1 MIINHNLSA
10 MNAYNRS
17 KNNNINASK
26 AMEKLSTGLS
36 INRAGDNAAGLSIS
50 EKMRAQIRGLQQAE
64 RNIQDGVS
72 FLQTAEG
79 ALGEIENPNLQRMR
93 ELVVQAGN
101 DTLTKEDRDIIQ
113 QEIDEIK
120 KSIDGIA
127 NYTEFNGIKPLSPP
141 SIKEPP
147 KWTPG
152 NADIVF
158 IIDRTGSMGSAIE
171 KVKSNID
178 GFVNR
183 LNSNGVDV
191 KLGLVTYGEVNSGE
205 PIIKKE
211 FTDDLNTFKANLN
224 SISVYGGGDYYESG
238 LEGIADPNNG
248 AITYSFRDE
257 APKHFILVTDAPVHD
272 NNADLDGGDN
282 LSTLDIDGVANDLKS
297 RGVKLTVVSNTYG
310 ETNTQL
316 KRLSD
321 TTGGDYLDISGN
333 FGTQLDAL
341 AGKIMIDAGAEYDS
355 EDMPT
360 ITLQVGPNSKEV
372 FKVELYDTRTF
383 KIGLSDVQVDPIE
396 EVQKALSNID
406 NTIDL
411 ISGRR
416 AKYGSYVNAL
426 EHINNNVSNYS
437 LNLEA
442 ANSRIL
448 DTDMAKET
456 INLSKTSIMQ
466 EASSAMLKQA
476 NNLPNGVL
484 ELLRK
489 E

>member
-1 MIINHNLSA
+1 MIVNHNLSA
-10 MNAYNRS
+10 INSYNRL

-36 INRAGDNAAGLSIS
+36 INRAGDNAAGLVIS
-50 EKMRAQIRGLQQAE
+50 EKMKAQIRGLQQAE
-64 RNIQDGVS
+64 RNIQDGIS

-101 DTLTKEDRDIIQ
+101 ETLTKEDREIIQ

-120 KSIDGIA
+120 NSIDDIA

-141 SIKEPP
+141 SVKEPP

-158 IIDRTGSMGSAIE
+158 IIDRTGSMGGAIE

-183 LNSNGVDV
+183 LSSNGVDV

-211 FTDDLNTFKANLN
+211 FTSDLDTFKSNLN
-224 SISVYGGGDYYESG
+224 NINVSGGGDWYESG
-238 LEGIADPNNG
+238 LEGIADTTNG

-257 APKHFILVTDAPVHD
+257 APKHFILVTDAPIHD
-272 NNADLDGGDN
+272 NNSDSDGGDS
-282 LSTLDIDGVANDLKS
+282 LSTFDIDDVANDLKIK
-297 RGVKLTVVSNTYG
+297 GIKLTVVSSMYG

-321 TTGGDYLDISGN
+321 PTGGDYLDISGN

-341 AGKIMIDAGAEYDS
+341 AGKIMLEAGAEYDS

-360 ITLQVGPNSKEV
+360 ISLQVGPNSKEV
-372 FKVELYDTRTF
+372 FKIDLYDTRTF
-383 KIGLSDVQVDPIE
+383 KIGLSDVMVDPIE

-406 NTIDL
+406 NTIAL
-411 ISGRR
+411 ISNRR

-426 EHINNNVSNYS
+426 EHINNNVTNYS
-437 LNLEA
+437 LNLTT

-448 DTDMAKET
+448 DADMAKET
-456 INLSKTSIMQ
+456 MNLSKASIMQ

-476 NNLPNGVL
+476 NNLPNGIL

>member
-1 MIINHNLSA
+1 MIVNHNLSA

-17 KNNNINASK
+17 KNNNLTAAK
-26 AMEKLSTGLS
+26 AMEKISTGLS
-36 INRAGDNAAGLSIS
+36 INTAGDNAAGLVIS

-101 DTLTKEDRDIIQ
+101 ETLTKEDREIIQ

-120 KSIDGIA
+120 KSIDDIA

-183 LNSNGVDV
+183 LSSNGVDV
-191 KLGLVTYGEVNSGE
+191 NLGLVTYGEVNSGE

-211 FTDDLNTFKANLN
+211 FTSDLSTFKANLN
-224 SISVYGGGDYYESG
+224 SINVYGGGDYYESA
-238 LEGIADPNNG
+238 LEGIADPVNG
-248 AITYSFRDE
+248 SISYSFRSE

-272 NNADLDGGDN
+272 NNDGDSGDN
-282 LSTLDIDGVANDLKS
+282 LSTFDIDGVANDLKS
-297 RGVKLTVVSNTYG
+297 KGIKLTVVSSMYG

-321 TTGGDYLDISGN
+321 PTGGDYLDISGN

-341 AGKIMIDAGAEYDS
+341 AGKIMIEAGAEYDS

-360 ITLQVGPNSKEV
+360 ITLQVGSNSKEV

-406 NTIDL
+406 NTIAL
-411 ISGRR
+411 ISERR
-416 AKYGSYVNAL
+416 AKYGSSVNAL
-426 EHINNNVSNYS
+426 EHINNNVTNYS

-448 DTDMAKET
+448 DADMAKET
-456 INLSKTSIMQ
+456 INLSKASIMQ